1 MKLTKINIEGQDAMT
16 LTIELQAPELYRL
29 EEMVEAAA
37 VVADDYYH
45 CQAAVEMNER
55 LHKIE
60 REAHGLFNEARKAEE
75 NGIIRSATG
84 FFNNP
89 EA

>member
-1 MKLTKINIEGQDAMT
+1 VKLTKINIEAQDVVT

-37 VVADDYYH
+37 VAADDYH
-45 CQAAVEMNER
+45 RCQAAVEMNER
-55 LHKIE
+55 LRKIE
-60 REAHGLFNEARKAEE
+60 REAHGILNKARGAEE
-75 NGIIRSATG
+75 AGTIDKATG

-89 EA
+89 QA